1 MNTLKSVYNRLF
13 AEDKVELASERVELG
28 SLDDFQKALQ
38 NVKNLNGNAYNKSK
52 TAKPILE
59 QALKEYQMVKPSI
72 ERTIGLGMKI
82 EEQAKQL
89 GFDLPP
95 DYKSAK
101 ERLFNEE
108 KSVREGISK
117 VEQLIKGF
125 NF

>member
-1 MNTLKSVYNRLF
+1 MNTMKSTMAKI
-13 AEDKVELASERVELG
+13 AEVNKVELASERVELG
-28 SLDDFQKALQ
+28 SFDDFQKALQ
-38 NVKNLNGNAYNKSK
+38 NVKNLEANAYNKSK

-72 ERTIGLGMKI
+72 ERTIALGMKI

-89 GFDLPP
+89 GFDLPS

-101 ERLFNEE
+101 ERLFDEE
-108 KSVREGISK
+108 KKVREGISK

-125 NF
+125 NY